1 MSSIGGIMGTYSGGS
16 HIRFPGL
23 SPDLCVP
30 FGLVMPDQIEFLVED
45 EKREEI
51 VENVPSINDS
61 KFEDLFHRISYN
73 KPPSKKNKTKKK
85 RG

>member
-1 MSSIGGIMGTYSGGS
+1 
-16 HIRFPGL
+16 
-23 SPDLCVP
+23 
-30 FGLVMPDQIEFLVED
+30 MPDQIEFLVED